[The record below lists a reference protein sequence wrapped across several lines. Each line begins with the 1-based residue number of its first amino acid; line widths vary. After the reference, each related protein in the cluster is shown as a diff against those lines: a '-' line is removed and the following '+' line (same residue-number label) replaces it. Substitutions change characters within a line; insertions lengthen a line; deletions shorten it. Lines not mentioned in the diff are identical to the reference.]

1 MNNMIRRGRSVSVR
15 GGAAPPAWGE
25 RAPGRGAAGGAPG
38 GAAPL
43 RHWGARAFARR
54 AADPRKVRQGADRNA
69 PGASRRS
76 ISLACKG
83 EGKRGKGDARRPK
96 IEVTGRHS
104 VAYPPSPGLDPG

>member
-1 MNNMIRRGRSVSVR
+1 MLRHLDLTGDIR
-15 GGAAPPAWGE
+15 
-25 RAPGRGAAGGAPG
+25 APG

-43 RHWGARAFARR
+43 RHWGARALARR

-83 EGKRGKGDARRPK
+83 EGKRERATPGRPK
-96 IEVTGRHS
+96 SKHPGG
-104 VAYPPSPGLDPG
+104 VALSGWAV

>member
-1 MNNMIRRGRSVSVR
+1 MNIAAALPKTLRRSVGSLGGAVLPARGERGPGRS
-15 GGAAPPAWGE
+15 
-25 RAPGRGAAGGAPG
+25 AAGGAPG

-43 RHWGARAFARR
+43 RHWGARALARR
-54 AADPRKVRQGADRNA
+54 AADPRKVRQGASQA

-96 IEVTGRHS
+96 IEVTGRRS
-104 VAYPPSPGLDPG
+104 VV

>member
-1 MNNMIRRGRSVSVR
+1 MADSPRTLAFGAVGESAATLQDAGRTWSRLERR
-15 GGAAPPAWGE
+15 
-25 RAPGRGAAGGAPG
+25 GGAPG

-43 RHWGARAFARR
+43 RHWGARALARR
-54 AADPRKVRQGADRNA
+54 AADPRKVRQGASQA

-96 IEVTGRHS
+96 IQRPGRHS
-104 VAYPPSPGLDPG
+104 VAYP